1 MIPNLVKGKGIS
13 GALAYVMGQGSDPQT
28 GERIEPAP
36 GENSRATLLGGQGF
50 GFEIDTPERLELA
63 RRVMEWQGLPEQQ
76 GSRTRKQELDCLHAS
91 LSWEPGQNPDRA
103 QMIDA
108 AQDFL
113 KAIGLEK
120 ARAVFVAHNDTDH
133 PHLHIV
139 ASRIDPE
146 TGKTLR
152 VDFDEQAS
160 QKWALDWERAHG
172 QQRTGGKDLHAIR
185 DAVEARDADAV
196 LSYLTRDKATFQAW
210 EVNRALQYGGLE
222 GAERDSFRDQIL
234 GHKNTISLREGQD
247 GAATRYTTRE
257 TLTAEIG
264 LERSATQLAK
274 DERHGID
281 AAKIDEASKKFTL
294 KPEQDVALRHL
305 TGEQGFSMLW
315 GEAGTGKSHTL
326 NAVRSAY
333 EAAGKTVIGLAWT
346 NDVAQQMHR
355 DGFNLAGTIASQLYA
370 IDNGRNR
377 WTRDTVLVVDEA
389 AMISTD
395 NLARLTGAAKQAGAK
410 LILAGDDK
418 QLASIERGGMF
429 ETLRQSHGAAILSE
443 VQRVKDPAQQ
453 AAFNQ
458 MHKGSF
464 AEALQTFDKAG
475 GIHWTNRQSDTLKA
489 MAEKYTAD
497 LAAEPDKKRFMFA
510 QTNKDVA
517 ALNAE
522 ARALH
527 KARGDLGIEQTLFAK
542 DGAAQFATGDRIQF
556 TGTARD
562 KSQKRAGLTN
572 GRVGTVESIAFGKDR
587 KARVTVALDVG
598 RGDKPQSVTFTVGKD
613 ERAGEFNA
621 FKHGYAGT
629 IYRGQGRTLDCAYV
643 AHTAQW
649 RASAAY
655 VALTRHR
662 EQVHIFAARE
672 TVKDLAAMAKGLAR
686 SDNKRAAT
694 AYGIDAR
701 TRADLEKDV
710 QALEGRST
718 RPPRPTV
725 TPGRDTRAANDK
737 GPSIPA
743 MTGKA
748 LRAGGKVAEGV
759 TAPLARGAVGKAL
772 GFISSALSALMGESP
787 APPPRTK
794 DAAQTQAEAD
804 LAARRQ
810 RFIRDYGQEIPDE
823 RQRDEEISRGR
834 ERRRGE

>member
-13 GALAYVMGQGSDPQT
+13 GALAYVMGQGKDAQT
-28 GERIEPAP
+28 GDRLNLVP

-50 GFEIDTPERLELA
+50 GFDIDTPERLELA
-63 RRVMEWQGLPEQQ
+63 RRVMEWQGLPENQ

-172 QQRTGGKDLHAIR
+172 QERQGGKHLHALR
-185 DAVEARDADAV
+185 DAVAGRDADAV
-196 LSYLTRDKATFQAW
+196 LSYLTRDKATFQGW

-222 GAERDSFRDQIL
+222 GANRDAFREQIL
-234 GHKNTISLREGQD
+234 GHKNTISLRDGQEGD
-247 GAATRYTTRE
+247 RARYTTRE
-257 TLTAEIG
+257 ALTAEIG

-274 DERHGID
+274 DQRHGLD
-281 AAKIDEASKKFTL
+281 AAQIDKASKEFTL
-294 KPEQDVALRHL
+294 KPEQDAALRHL
-305 TGEQGFSMLW
+305 TGKEGFAMLW

-333 EAAGKTVIGLAWT
+333 EGAGKTVIGLAWT

-355 DGFNLAGTIASQLYA
+355 DGFNLAGTIASQLNA
-370 IDNGRNR
+370 IDKGRSA
-377 WTRDTVLVVDEA
+377 WTRDTVLIVDEA
-389 AMISTD
+389 AMISTE
-395 NLARLTGAAKQAGAK
+395 NLGRLAGAAKQSGAK

-453 AAFNQ
+453 AAWNQ

-475 GIHWTNRQSDTLKA
+475 GVHWTNRQSDTLKA

-497 LAAEPDKKRFMFA
+497 VAADPDKKRFMFA

-522 ARALH
+522 ARAIH

-556 TGTARD
+556 TGTARN
-562 KSQKRAGLTN
+562 KSQKQAGLTN
-572 GRVGTVESIAFGKDR
+572 GRVGTVESITFGKDR

-598 RGDKPQSVTFTVGKD
+598 AKDKPRNVTFTVGKD

-662 EQVHIFAARE
+662 EEVHIFAARE
-672 TVKDLAAMAKGLAR
+672 TVKDLDAMAKGLAR
-686 SDNKRAAT
+686 TDNKRAAT
-694 AYGIDAR
+694 AYGISASD
-701 TRADLEKDV
+701 RADVEKAV
-710 QALEGRST
+710 QALDGRATSS
-718 RPPRPTV
+718 PRATV
-725 TPGRDTRAANDK
+725 TPGRKEA
-737 GPSIPA
+737 
-743 MTGKA
+743 TGKGRNSTA
-748 LRAGGKVAEGV
+748 RKSGHEQ
-759 TAPLARGAVGKAL
+759 TAPGAAIAGGAVGKAL

-794 DAAQTQAEAD
+794 DDAQTQAEAD
-804 LAARRQ
+804 LAARRA
-810 RFIRDYGQEIPDE
+810 RFIRNYGQDMSAE
-823 RQRDEEISRGR
+823 RERDAQLDRTRGR